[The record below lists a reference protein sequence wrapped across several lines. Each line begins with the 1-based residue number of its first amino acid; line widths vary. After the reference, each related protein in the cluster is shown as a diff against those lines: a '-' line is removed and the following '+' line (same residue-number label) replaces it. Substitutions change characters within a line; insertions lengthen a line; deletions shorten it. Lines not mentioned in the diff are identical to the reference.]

1 MSSTQNPLKITIVG
15 AGIGGLSAAIAL
27 RHSGHVTQVFERLE
41 ADIELGAA
49 LSVQENAMRVLNRF
63 GINPENMKPVYAR
76 GLVGFNPIT
85 GESREVLLVPQDA
98 APAPTDTLLV
108 HRSDLHEELKRVALS
123 PDGNGPPVHIRLGC
137 KVVSCE
143 PEAGIVVLDSGE
155 TIAADLVIG
164 ADGLQARD
172 MFTDTSFFV
181 QPSSSRSFDHT
192 SWGTLRMRSQQVY
205 LAVAAYS
212 RLLQ

>member
-164 ADGLQARD
+164 ADGLQ
-172 MFTDTSFFV
+172 SV
-181 QPSSSRSFDHT
+181 IRSHVLGHPQDAEPT
-192 SWGTLRMRSQQVY
+192 GLSCCRSVFK
-205 LAVAAYS
+205 AAS
-212 RLLQ
+212 MKNRLYIPAWESGL